1 MPDWKQEILTRLA
14 GLKLA
19 PAREAEIVEELS
31 QHLEDRFRELVS
43 GGAAED
49 AARRMALEEL
59 RGDNVAPPFRAA
71 RAGLKEDAG
80 LKPGATTVEG
90 DANTLASGLRRVEQ
104 RVNPE
109 PAVMGSGGKNFF
121 ASFRQDLRYAVRM
134 LRKSPGFTAVA
145 VITLALGIGANAVIF
160 NSVNAMLLRP
170 FLVRDLDRVVAVWE
184 AAPKQNLD
192 RASVAPGNFFDWN
205 SQNKS
210 FEQLAAMHG
219 WGINLTGSGVAE
231 RVEGFQVT
239 RDFFTLLG
247 IAAEQGRTV
256 AAGDFEPGHSSV
268 MVLSHGFWQR
278 NLGADPHVI
287 GRSLLVNGAKFT
299 VIGVMPADF
308 DFPVGAQAWAP
319 LDLTSKEKAERA
331 NHYLHVIGRLKK
343 GVSASLAQADLNSI
357 AVRLAHEYP
366 STNAGHEVQVFGLVE
381 DVAQGSRQFLSVLMG
396 AAIFVL
402 LLACA
407 NVANLYL
414 ARATSRG
421 KEIALRLALGAT
433 RWHIARQLL
442 TESVLAGA
450 LAGAVGLLFAHWGLA
465 VSRRSLPPFIVQ
477 HVAGLK
483 HLEIDWRVTVFALL
497 VALAAGILAGLAPA
511 LRASRPDLQAALKEG
526 TRGSSSAPGHN
537 RLRALFV
544 VTEIVLATVLLA
556 GAGLMVKGFRALMN
570 ADPGYDRTHVL
581 TFRTSLSGSRYK
593 EPPRIREFYQ
603 DSAARL
609 AALPGVQS
617 VGAVTSL
624 PSSWSWDSTPYRG
637 AGQPPANPGEMRI
650 TISQIA
656 SPGLFR
662 ALKVPLVAGRYF
674 DSQDGADAPPVAV
687 ISNSLAERIWPHQ
700 EAVGKTIRFGAEE
713 GHEPWRRIVGVVGDI
728 RQSTFDPEP
737 RPTAYVPFEQIPV
750 TSFSFAMRVEGDP
763 LALAPAAR
771 DAVRSV
777 DPNEPIYDVRTLEQL
792 ISDNLSGVQQAAYMM
807 SAFGFVALVLAAAGI
822 FALMAFFVSQRT
834 HEIGVRMALG
844 AERADVL
851 RFVVGRALKLA
862 AIGLAIGLP
871 FAIGVAI
878 AVSSFLFGMI
888 RVDVLGFVVLTLVL
902 GLVAALA
909 AYIPARRATR
919 VDPMVALRYE

>member
-1 MPDWKQEILTRLA
+1 MPEWKQEILNRLA
-14 GLKLA
+14 SLKLE
-19 PAREAEIVEELS
+19 PAREAEIAEELA
-31 QHLEDRFRELVS
+31 QHLEDRYKELAS
-43 GGAAED
+43 GGAIEAE
-49 AARRMALEEL
+49 ARRVAMEEL
-59 RGDNVAPPFRAA
+59 SSMDFDSRGGPRARPGTTTRVAP
-71 RAGLKEDAG
+71 
-80 LKPGATTVEG
+80 TM
-90 DANTLASGLRRVEQ
+90 ANELAHGLRRVEK

-109 PAVMGSGGKNFF
+109 PAVMGAGGKDYF
-121 ASFRQDLRYAVRM
+121 ASFRQDLRYALRM

-145 VITLALGIGANAVIF
+145 VITLALGIGANAVVF

-184 AAPKQNLD
+184 ATPKQDLQH
-192 RASVAPGNFFDWN
+192 ASVAPGNFFDWN
-205 SQNKS
+205 SENKS

-219 WGINLTGSGVAE
+219 WGINLTGGGVAE

-239 RDFFTLLG
+239 KDFFPLLG

-278 NLGADPHVI
+278 NLGGDPHVI

-331 NHYLHVIGRLKK
+331 SHYLRVIGRLKK
-343 GVSASLAQADLNSI
+343 GVSGSLAQADLNSI
-357 AVRLAHEYP
+357 AARLARQYP
-366 STNAGHEVQVFGLVE
+366 STNADHEVQVIGLVE
-381 DVAQGSRQFLSVLMG
+381 DLTQGSRQFLSVLMG

-433 RWHIARQLL
+433 RWHISRQLL
-442 TESVLAGA
+442 AESVLVGA

-465 VSRRSLPPFIVQ
+465 LSRRSLPPFILQ
-477 HVAGLK
+477 HIAGLK
-483 HLEIDWRVTVFALL
+483 HLEIDWRVTIFALL
-497 VALAAGILAGLAPA
+497 VALTAGILAGLAPA

-526 TRGSSSAPGHN
+526 TRGSTAPGHN

-556 GAGLMVKGFRALMN
+556 GAGLMVKGFRAMMN

-581 TFRTSLSGSRYK
+581 TFRIALSGSRYK
-593 EPPRIREFYQ
+593 EAARVREFYQ
-603 DSAARL
+603 DVAARL
-609 AALPGVQS
+609 KALPGVQS
-617 VGAVTSL
+617 VGVATSL
-624 PSSWSWDSTPYRG
+624 PSSWSWDSTLYRG
-637 AGQPPANPGEMRI
+637 EGQPPAGPGEMRI
-650 TISQIA
+650 ATSQIA
-656 SPGLFR
+656 SPGFFS
-662 ALKVPLVAGRYF
+662 ALKVPLIAGRYL
-674 DSQDGADAPPVAV
+674 DSRDGANAAPVVV
-687 ISNSLAERIWPHQ
+687 ISKSLAKRIWPGGD
-700 EAVGKTIRFGAEE
+700 AVGKTLRFGTEE
-713 GHEPWRRIVGVVGDI
+713 GNEPWRTVVGVVGDVN
-728 RQSTFDPEP
+728 QSSFGTEIH
-737 RPTAYVPFEQIPV
+737 PTAYVPFAQLPQP
-750 TSFSFAMRVEGDP
+750 SSSFAVRVAGDP
-763 LALAPAAR
+763 LALAPAVR

-777 DPNEPIYDVRTLEQL
+777 DANEPIYDVRTLEQL
-792 ISDNLSGVQQAAYMM
+792 ISDNLSGVEQSAYMM
-807 SAFGFVALVLAAAGI
+807 SVFGFVALVLAAAGI

-851 RFVVGRALKLA
+851 RFVVGRAVKLA

-871 FAIGVAI
+871 CAVALAL
-878 AVSSFLFGMI
+878 AVSSFLFGMT
-888 RVDVLGFVVLTLVL
+888 RVDVFGFVALTVLL
-902 GLVAALA
+902 GLVAVLA